1 MFELKYVDIRL
12 FKEQVGT
19 LAVFERVTLIF
30 IQTLP
35 SWKALLLDAVE
46 KKNSTMVSDLIHQ
59 MKGTSAMMCATPLRD
74 HLIGMERLLLTDG
87 LEALHSALDPLTMLI
102 FETES
107 ELQALLLEKRYLQ
120 DPH

>member
-19 LAVFERVTLIF
+19 LAVFERATLIF

-59 MKGTSAMMCATPLRD
+59 MKGTSAMLCATPLRD
-74 HLIGMERLLLTDG
+74 HLIGMERQLLTDG
-87 LEALHSALDPLTMLI
+87 LEALHSGLDPLTMLI

-120 DPH
+120 APH